1 MPTKVLLV
9 DDHAILRQGLISL
22 LEKQQDIVVV
32 GGVEDGRQAV
42 DTVRK
47 LAPDLVIMDISMPNL
62 NGIDATRKITEENS
76 GVKIIALSIHSSRRL
91 VSEML
96 KAGASGYIL
105 KYSLIDELIG
115 AIKVVLKGD
124 IYLSP
129 KITGIVIDDYVH
141 QRLPKQCQPNEA
153 TLSGREREV
162 LQLLAEG
169 KSTKQIA
176 LQLNVSGKTIEWN
189 RRNIM
194 DKLRINSLAELTKY
208 AVREGLTPLDSVQ

>member
-9 DDHAILRQGLISL
+9 DDHAIIRQGLSSL
-22 LEKQQDIVVV
+22 LEKQPDIEVV
-32 GGVEDGRQAV
+32 GGVEDGRQAI

-47 LAPDLVIMDISMPNL
+47 LNPDLVIMDISMPNL
-62 NGIDATRKITEENS
+62 NGIDATRKISEEIGN
-76 GVKIIALSIHSSRRL
+76 VKIIALSIHSSKRF
-91 VSEML
+91 VAEML

-105 KYSLIDELIG
+105 KDCLFDELIE
-115 AIKVVLKGD
+115 AIRTVLGGG

-129 KITGIVIDDYVH
+129 KITGIVIDDYV
-141 QRLPKQCQPNEA
+141 QRLSKQYQSNGPI
-153 TLSGREREV
+153 LSDREREV

-176 LQLNVSGKTIEWN
+176 LSLHVSAKTIESN

-194 DKLRINSLAELTKY
+194 EKLRINSVAELTKY
-208 AVREGLTPLDSVQ
+208 AIREGITPLET